1 MDTWVQ
7 ILCWTVYGV
16 GVLVFPIVVG
26 IVTRDKPT
34 KAFEDALPVFF
45 LSLLWPVVVSAMLLV
60 VVIGVVGCIPALIWY
75 LLLMLGSGIGE
86 LWFNKKKE
94 NDEGGCHV

>member
-1 MDTWVQ
+1 MEIPIANWV
-7 ILCWTVYGV
+7 LWTIYGV

-26 IVTRDKPT
+26 IVTHNKPIET
-34 KAFEDALPVFF
+34 FEDSLPVFF

-86 LWFNKKKE
+86 IWFNKKK
-94 NDEGGCHV
+94 GCKR